1 MDLNKKIKIERA
13 KFDRIV
19 PLEEV
24 AANDSYSDLAEIA
37 VILNHDIVEVKTKE
51 GSRFGDYVWRWKQND
66 LMNLFHEHCPVYMP
80 SIATSDLE
88 PNSLPVTRGG
98 EFRATVNL
106 NDLFM
111 ELYQGAFSIE
121 EHMKFYMQIG
131 YSLSGYCE
139 VYGQR
144 NAYELKLPGAK
155 TPEDSEEDEESG
167 YVETILDYIRR
178 VHKGKVLKI

>member
-1 MDLNKKIKIERA
+1 MNFNKKIKIQRA

-19 PLEEV
+19 PVEEV
-24 AANDSYSDLAEIA
+24 AANESYSDLAEIA
-37 VILNHDIVEVKTKE
+37 VIFNHDIVEIETKE
-51 GSRFGDYVWRWKQND
+51 GSRFGSHVWRWKQND
-66 LMNLFHEHCPVYMP
+66 LMNLFHEHCPVYVP

-88 PNSLPVTRGG
+88 QNSLPVTRGS

-111 ELYQGAFSIE
+111 ELYQGTFSIE

-131 YSLSGYCE
+131 YSLSGYSE

-144 NAYELKLPGAK
+144 NAYELNLPGAER
-155 TPEDSEEDEESG
+155 PQDSEEDENG